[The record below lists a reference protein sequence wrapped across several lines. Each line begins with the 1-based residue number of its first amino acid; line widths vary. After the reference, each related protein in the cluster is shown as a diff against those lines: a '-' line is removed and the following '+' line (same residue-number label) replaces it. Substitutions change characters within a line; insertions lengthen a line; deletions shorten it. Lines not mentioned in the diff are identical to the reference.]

1 MSIVE
6 MDFIKLSLSINCIFY
21 SLPNLIYKKISTR
34 KSVENVLIIDDVIKL
49 LILMLNRSIIQRI
62 DKVWKLV

>member
-62 DKVWKLV
+62 DKV